1 MGAYQAF
8 ISLPFQGQLRRANEF
23 ARVDLVFFRE
33 MLEGF
38 GLDAATVP
46 TYTVTGLVHRDGS
59 GLETGREVW
68 LKARSGWIPLYVE
81 RRARDVFVIHKRK
94 P

>member
-8 ISLPFQGQLRRANEF
+8 ISLPFQGQLRRAGKF
-23 ARVDLVFFRE
+23 AQVDIFFFRE
-33 MLEGF
+33 MLEGY

-46 TYTVTGLVHRDGS
+46 TYTTTGSVERDYS

-81 RRARDVFVIHKRK
+81 TRARDVFVIHKRK

>member
-8 ISLPFQGQLRRANEF
+8 ISLPFQGQLRQADKF
-23 ARVDLVFFRE
+23 AQVDILYFRE

-46 TYTVTGLVHRDGS
+46 TYTVTGDVDKDGS
-59 GLETGREVW
+59 GIETGREVW
-68 LKARSGWIPLYVE
+68 LKVRSGWTPLYVE
-81 RRARDVFVIHKRK
+81 TRTRNVFVIHKRK